1 MENGSSKST
10 LRPLRWL
17 LRKLGHGL
25 PPLPTIGGR
34 ALATRVAGLLL
45 VGGAILI
52 AVTVALPPAAAG
64 SDLLILGYGAVAAV
78 CGALLLTRRRV
89 DKPVLGVAAAIGTAV
104 ITLATLEGGHMTGT
118 EDNEVLFLWVS
129 LFAFWFFDLRHALIQ
144 LGLIGVADA
153 VLLIDQHP
161 TFADAVTRWVV
172 LVATLLVTGLLMAW
186 IRRSLERERDE
197 TAHLAVVAERMRIA
211 RDLHDAAGHGV
222 TAISL
227 QAATGLRAI
236 EDGADVDEARAILEE
251 IKRTS
256 RIALDDMR
264 KLLGLLRPM
273 DASDPERDRVSLS
286 HLQVMIDEC
295 RAAGLEVTVEREGD
309 PQILPP
315 LLDQTAYRIIQE
327 ALTNVLKHA
336 GPGASATVKLSFDP
350 TSVELE
356 VIDDG
361 PGPIGSV
368 AVGTRRGLIG
378 MRERVELFGG
388 RFSAGAMDGGGFRV
402 FARLPLGN
410 PLENVAQQRP

>member
-1 MENGSSKST
+1 LS
-10 LRPLRWL
+10 WL
-17 LRKLGHGL
+17 LRKLAHGL

-78 CGALLLTRRRV
+78 CGALLLSRRRV
-89 DKPVLGVAAAIGTAV
+89 NEPVLGLAAALGTAV
-104 ITLATLEGGHMTGT
+104 IMLATLEGGQGMGT

-129 LFAFWFFDLRHALIQ
+129 LFAFWFFDMRHALIQ
-144 LGLIGVADA
+144 LAVIGAADA

-161 TFADAVTRWVV
+161 SFADGATRW
-172 LVATLLVTGLLMAW
+172 LVTIATLLVTGLLMAW
-186 IRRSLERERDE
+186 IRRSLEREREE

-222 TAISL
+222 TAVSL
-227 QAATGLRAI
+227 QAATGIRAI
-236 EDGADVDEARAILEE
+236 DDGADVEEAREVLEE

-256 RIALDDMR
+256 RIALEDMR
-264 KLLGLLRPM
+264 KLLGLLRPS
-273 DASDPERDRVSLS
+273 DASQPERDRVSLS
-286 HLQVMIDEC
+286 HLDVMIDEC
-295 RAAGLEVTVEREGD
+295 RAAGLAVIVERSGD
-309 PQILPP
+309 VQVLPP
-315 LLDQTAYRIIQE
+315 MLDQTAYRIIQE

-336 GPGASATVKLSFDP
+336 GPGATANVGLNFDP
-350 TSVELE
+350 ISVELE
-356 VIDDG
+356 VIDNG
-361 PGPIGSV
+361 PGAIGSV

-388 RFSAGAMDGGGFRV
+388 RFSAGPVDGRGFRV

-410 PLENVAQQRP
+410 PLENVTKQRL

>member
-1 MENGSSKST
+1 MENGSSTSR
-10 LRPLRWL
+10 LRPVTWL
-17 LRKLGHGL
+17 LRKLAHGL

-52 AVTVALPPAAAG
+52 GITVALPPAAQG

-78 CGALLLTRRRV
+78 GGALMLSRRRV
-89 DKPVLGVAAAIGTAV
+89 NEPALGLAAALGTAL

-129 LFAFWFFDLRHALIQ
+129 LFAFWFFDLRHALLQ
-144 LGLIGVADA
+144 LGLIGAADA
-153 VLLIDQHP
+153 ILLIDQHP
-161 TFADAVTRWVV
+161 TFADAVTRWIV
-172 LVATLLVTGLLMAW
+172 LIATLLVTGLLMAW
-186 IRRSLERERDE
+186 IRRSLEREREE

-222 TAISL
+222 TAVSL
-227 QAATGLRAI
+227 QAATGIRAI
-236 EDGADVDEARAILEE
+236 DDGADVEEARAVLEE

-264 KLLGLLRPM
+264 KLLGLLRPT
-273 DASDPERDRVSLS
+273 DAAYPERDRVSLS
-286 HLQVMIDEC
+286 HLNAMIDEC
-295 RAAGLEVTVEREGD
+295 RAAGLTVTVETSGD
-309 PQILPP
+309 RLDLPP
-315 LLDQTAYRIIQE
+315 ILDQTAYRIIQE
-327 ALTNVLKHA
+327 ALTNVLKHV
-336 GPGASATVKLSFDP
+336 GSGASATVGLSFDP

-356 VIDDG
+356 VADDG
-361 PGPIGSV
+361 PGTVGSV
-368 AVGTRRGLIG
+368 ALGTRRGLIG

-388 RFSAGAMDGGGFRV
+388 RFSAGPMEGGGFRV

-410 PLENVAQQRP
+410 PLENVGQRN

>member
-1 MENGSSKST
+1 MENGRST
-10 LRPLRWL
+10 SGSRPLSWL
-17 LRKLGHGL
+17 LRKLAHGL

-52 AVTVALPPAAAG
+52 AVTVALPPAAQG

-78 CGALLLTRRRV
+78 SGALLLSRRRV
-89 DKPVLGVAAAIGTAV
+89 DEPVLGLAAALGTAV

-129 LFAFWFFDLRHALIQ
+129 LFAFWFFDLRHALLQ

-161 TFADAVTRWVV
+161 TFADGVTRWVV

-186 IRRSLERERDE
+186 IRRSLEQERDE
-197 TAHLAVVAERMRIA
+197 TAHLAVVAERIRIA

-236 EDGADVDEARAILEE
+236 DDGADVDEARVVLEE

-256 RIALDDMR
+256 RIALEDMR
-264 KLLGLLRPM
+264 KLLGVLRPT
-273 DASDPERDRVSLS
+273 DAGDPERDRVSLS
-286 HLQVMIDEC
+286 HLDAMITEC
-295 RAAGLEVTVEREGD
+295 HAAGLDVTVERSGE
-309 PQILPP
+309 PRTLPP

-336 GPGASATVKLSFDP
+336 GPSASARVELNFDP

-361 PGPIGSV
+361 PGEIGSV
-368 AVGTRRGLIG
+368 AGGTRRGLIG

-388 RFSAGAMDGGGFRV
+388 RFSAGPMDGRGFRV

-410 PLENVAQQRP
+410 PLENVARQG